1 MFPFLQLFERFN
13 KQFATRAFADKQ
25 PPLPAATSGTA
36 LVHVRQRTG
45 STQAAASGTVQ
56 AAGGNSSRTPWFM
69 MMG

>member
-1 MFPFLQLFERFN
+1 MFPFLQLFDRFK

-45 STQAAASGTVQ
+45 SSIRDCASSWRQ
-56 AAGGNSSRTPWFM
+56 QQ
-69 MMG
+69 